1 MDVTPIVE
9 VLQAIPNPSAPTIN
23 INIDPTFEGD
33 INLLHFGDINM
44 PFGRD
49 FSKFGNLNAPF
60 GQDFL
65 DTTQVNDDSTNV
77 AVGGTNDKSIVTGDQ
92 TNVKADSILPGSPS
106 LPKLV

>member
-9 VLQAIPNPSAPTIN
+9 VLQAIPAAPNVT

-65 DTTQVNDDSTNV
+65 DTTTVNDDSTNV
-77 AVGGTNDKSIVTGDQ
+77 AVAGSNERTIVAGDQ
-92 TNVKADSILPGSPS
+92 QNMQADSVLPGSPS
-106 LPKLV
+106 LPKLF